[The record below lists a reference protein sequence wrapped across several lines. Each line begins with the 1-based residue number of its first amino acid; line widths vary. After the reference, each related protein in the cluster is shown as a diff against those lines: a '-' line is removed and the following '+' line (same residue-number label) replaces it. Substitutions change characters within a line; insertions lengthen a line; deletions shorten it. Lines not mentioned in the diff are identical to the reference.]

1 LYDADA
7 SITTIARPLG
17 ALATLPP
24 RSGEAAGRR
33 IWILSSGLGLA
44 TDFLFV

>member
-1 LYDADA
+1 L
-7 SITTIARPLG
+7 RVFG

-24 RSGEAAGRR
+24 HSGEATGRR
-33 IWILSSGLGLA
+33 IGILSSGLGLA